1 MIVLEDICKTYHLGE
16 NAVYALQHV
25 NLHVESREFVA
36 IVGPS
41 GSGKSTLMNMIG
53 CLDVPDSGRYCL
65 DGEDVSSLTEKQL
78 STLRNRKIGFVFQ
91 QFNLL
96 QKLSAEENVEL
107 PLIYQGV
114 SGAER
119 KQRVRQAL
127 AQVGLET
134 RMHHKPHE
142 LSGGQQ
148 QRVAIARALVT
159 RPALILA
166 DEPTGNL
173 DSQSGR
179 EVMQMLQELNA
190 QGHTIVLITHD
201 QHVAE
206 QARRRARIADGRL
219 YEQEAA
225 Q

>member
-1 MIVLEDICKTYHLGE
+1 M
-16 NAVYALQHV
+16 
-25 NLHVESREFVA
+25 
-36 IVGPS
+36 
-41 GSGKSTLMNMIG
+41 
-53 CLDVPDSGRYCL
+53 
-65 DGEDVSSLTEKQL
+65 
-78 STLRNRKIGFVFQ
+78 
-91 QFNLL
+91 
-96 QKLSAEENVEL
+96 EL

-114 SGAER
+114 PGAER

-127 AQVGLET
+127 TQVGLET

-206 QARRRARIADGRL
+206 QARRRVRIADGRL